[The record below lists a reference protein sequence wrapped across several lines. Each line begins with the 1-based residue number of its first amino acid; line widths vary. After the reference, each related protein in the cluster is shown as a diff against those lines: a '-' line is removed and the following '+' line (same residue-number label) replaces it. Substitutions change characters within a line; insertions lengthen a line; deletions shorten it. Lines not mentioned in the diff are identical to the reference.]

1 MPTSTPH
8 DGVARAYRVRDEGP
22 GRPLACPTAEPDDP
36 RDPRDPSGGSGGSGG
51 SGPEEPARLAG
62 QRPLVL
68 EEPPSFVAV
77 PDARLVT
84 VEAGHLVHETR
95 PAAFLA
101 AIGEF
106 GTG

>member
-22 GRPLACPTAEPDDP
+22 GRPLACPTADPRDP
-36 RDPRDPSGGSGGSGG
+36 RDPRDPSSG

>member
-1 MPTSTPH
+1 MA
-8 DGVARAYRVRDEGP
+8 GGP
-22 GRPLACPTAEPDDP
+22 AGDVPQDRPAGLAE
-36 RDPRDPSGGSGGSGG
+36 
-51 SGPEEPARLAG
+51 
-62 QRPLVL
+62 V
-68 EEPPSFVAV
+68 V

>member
-8 DGVARAYRVRDEGP
+8 DGVARAYRVRDEGL

-36 RDPRDPSGGSGGSGG
+36 RDPSGGSGG

-84 VEAGHLVHETR
+84 VEAGHLVHETC

>member
-1 MPTSTPH
+1 MPLDPPRP
-8 DGVARAYRVRDEGP
+8 VAERPEGP
-22 GRPLACPTAEPDDP
+22 SPSTGDRPRRGRAAQRPGPAWRAGPPAITAPVVV
-36 RDPRDPSGGSGGSGG
+36 
-51 SGPEEPARLAG
+51 LAG
-62 QRPLVL
+62 GPAGHGPQDRPAGLA
-68 EEPPSFVAV
+68 EAV